1 MKTTIVVD
9 SWDIDKYPLLEGK
22 KKEKKKKARTL

>member
-9 SWDIDKYPLLEGK
+9 SWDIDKYPLLEGE
-22 KKEKKKKARTL
+22 KKEKKKKL